1 MAPGAVGAVCPGQ
14 CQTIAGNPLTVKTS
28 ADTALQVYFA
38 GDTAGQV
45 FPSTNDHGNSGTYVA
60 VDGRL
65 FGPAA
70 TSGAVP
76 YAEVSQSG
84 VATAPPPRRSPWSP
98 CWTSRERACG

>member
-1 MAPGAVGAVCPGQ
+1 MKA
-14 CQTIAGNPLTVKTS
+14 S
-28 ADTALQVYFA
+28 ADTALQVYYA

-65 FGPAA
+65 FGPAG

-84 VATAPPPRRSPWSP
+84 VAGNGSPRRPLRVP
-98 CWTSRERACG
+98 AELVTFRRPGR